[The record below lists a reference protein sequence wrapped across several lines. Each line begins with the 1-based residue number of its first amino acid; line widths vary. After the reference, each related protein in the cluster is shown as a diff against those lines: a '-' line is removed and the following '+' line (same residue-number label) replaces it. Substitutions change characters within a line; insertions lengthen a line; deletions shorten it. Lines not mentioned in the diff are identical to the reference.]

1 MKHERL
7 GREYVQ
13 YISMGNL
20 LKGKLAVITGAGRGI
35 GQATALLFANEGAKL
50 LVNDLDKEPLDET
63 VSKINTSG
71 SSAIGVVGNV
81 TKKEDCENIMKEA
94 SKLGNGS
101 IDILANIAG
110 ITRDKILHN
119 MTLDDWN
126 FILNV
131 NLTGT
136 FLCIQAATPYM
147 REAAKEE
154 QKNGKAKTRSIINV
168 SSTSGT
174 TGNVGQANYAASKAG
189 IIGLTK
195 TVAKEWA
202 RFNITCNAVAPGV
215 IETRLTQVRKEGE
228 TFGVPEQQK
237 QMIMMLHQQT
247 GLGREIGQPI
257 DVARVI
263 LFFASDLS
271 AYVTGQ
277 VLTVA
282 GGMIG
287 TI

>member
-1 MKHERL
+1 MASL
-7 GREYVQ
+7 YGR
-13 YISMGNL
+13 YIMNQMSDL
-20 LKGKLAVITGAGRGI
+20 LKDKVAVITGAGRGI
-35 GQATALLFANEGAKL
+35 GQATAFLYAKEGAKL
-50 LVNDLDKEPLDET
+50 FLCDLDEKPLDET
-63 VSKINTSG
+63 VLKIRSTG
-71 SSAIGVVGNV
+71 GIAEGMVCDV
-81 TKKEDCENIMKEA
+81 TKQDNCEKVMKA
-94 SKLGNGS
+94 GANLGKGS
-101 IDILANIAG
+101 IDILTNIAG

-119 MTLDDWN
+119 MSLEDWN

-147 REAAKEE
+147 RDTAKEE
-154 QKNGKAKTRSIINV
+154 SKSGKIKTRSIINI
-168 SSTSGT
+168 SSTSAY
-174 TGNVGQANYAASKAG
+174 GNIGQANYAASKAG

-228 TFGVPEQQK
+228 DFGIPEDQK
-237 QMIMMLHQQT
+237 QMISMMQKQT
-247 GLGREIGQPI
+247 GLARELGQPE
-257 DVARVI
+257 DVAKVV
-263 LFFASDLS
+263 LFFASNLS
-271 AYVTGQ
+271 SYVTGQ